1 MKLNH
6 EFMKAL
12 KTLQRIFF
20 SIFKLPES
28 MTVFISGILLTTA
41 INIVTGQIKNN
52 GFIWHHK
59 WNITLSTILMF
70 ISSACFMILTT
81 YVKPL
86 QEKHKK
92 NHPLSIRLSDKDIW
106 VEDIINQ
113 KGVALILSILFV
125 FTYILALV
133 SLVLLFL

>member
-1 MKLNH
+1 
-6 EFMKAL
+6 MKAL

-41 INIVTGQIKNN
+41 INILTGQIKND
-52 GFIWHHK
+52 GFIWCHK

-70 ISSACFMILTT
+70 ISSVCFMILTT

-86 QEKHKK
+86 QENHKK
-92 NHPLSIRLSDKDIW
+92 KHPLSIRISDKDIW
-106 VEDIINQ
+106 VEDIHAQ
-113 KGVALILSILFV
+113 KGAELFLSILFI
-125 FTYILALV
+125 FTYVLALA
-133 SLVLLFL
+133 SLMLLLL